1 MIDIIVWA
9 MAGVL
14 GVFVLFVIGVG
25 IWVILEDR
33 KRKKKVDE

>member
-9 MAGVL
+9 MAGIL
-14 GVFVLFVIGVG
+14 GVFILFVAGVG
-25 IWVILEDR
+25 IWAVREDR